1 MKKILLPLLALT
13 ITLSVAVPRLDAA
26 CTADEQDYD
35 ESVRLPVR
43 RLHPE
48 RPTKE
53 KKRQMEA
60 EKESRERSKS
70 EIDDEIQ
77 AGFGTAG
84 KKKKTQQTS
93 GKKTA
98 EEKALLDKLLNNDY
112 EITDLRAEMM
122 KPKKWKDE
130 PVHGTKASLMPY
142 CTREEVG
149 SGSLTEYRYRPKTA
163 PKDEMS
169 NGLFLYFDVKGGLP
183 VNLRLRGQYY
193 ADDPLVFDK
202 IVFTIDGFNY
212 EYVPVKV
219 NRGKNGRFSWENC
232 DEPLRSK
239 NKDLLYALTHCSWVR
254 VTFVGTRGF
263 NHVRTLN
270 DKEVKDFYHVF
281 ELYRVLGGMI

>member
-13 ITLSVAVPRLDAA
+13 ITISVAVPRLDAA
-26 CTADEQDYD
+26 CTSDEQDYD

-53 KKRQMEA
+53 QKKQLEA

-84 KKKKTQQTS
+84 KKKKPQQTS

-130 PVHGTKASLMPY
+130 PVRGTKASLMPY